1 MVYFVA
7 RTALLFGFSSPCA
20 YFISHRTDKQHLATI
35 NFVSANLLA
44 DAYIKNHKAELGYLP
59 EWLNTPSEPCLRAE
73 EAEHDYAL
81 YHAASI
87 PRNVPWPKQRYFPRG
102 FGRGL
107 VPEGDSSV
115 AAAAHAMQAKRIKAY
130 DECQRRIPSQPA
142 RLEALLTTLPLTGAA
157 LKNFPEEHYVYAFQ
171 ELTRSSKRFLESET
185 TSWLPRGR
193 RVVANQHGDGK
204 DDYAA
209 ILTNLPVKMCTGLQP
224 KKKPY
229 VLATGRLSGQKT
241 MPVQIGLFCVHGE
254 VFENG
259 LKPGDAAVFVV
270 MGDWNVQWA
279 DEQGRSIF
287 EQDLGLEHS
296 VPPAGA
302 SSMYAHEYGNAR
314 TVIDHIAWKAYGG
327 LEVSKS
333 STFVEGHRRYTNAP
347 ILYGYWGEPT
357 PMEQCL
363 TDHAPVGVQL
373 QLRLPTA

>member
-1 MVYFVA
+1 
-7 RTALLFGFSSPCA
+7 
-20 YFISHRTDKQHLATI
+20 
-35 NFVSANLLA
+35 
-44 DAYIKNHKAELGYLP
+44 
-59 EWLNTPSEPCLRAE
+59 
-73 EAEHDYAL
+73 
-81 YHAASI
+81 
-87 PRNVPWPKQRYFPRG
+87 
-102 FGRGL
+102 
-107 VPEGDSSV
+107 
-115 AAAAHAMQAKRIKAY
+115 
-130 DECQRRIPSQPA
+130 
-142 RLEALLTTLPLTGAA
+142 
-157 LKNFPEEHYVYAFQ
+157 
-171 ELTRSSKRFLESET
+171 
-185 TSWLPRGR
+185 
-193 RVVANQHGDGK
+193 
-204 DDYAA
+204 
-209 ILTNLPVKMCTGLQP
+209 MCTGLQP

-254 VFENG
+254 GGEFSDYRSKVQHMKVLLTEALTVFENG